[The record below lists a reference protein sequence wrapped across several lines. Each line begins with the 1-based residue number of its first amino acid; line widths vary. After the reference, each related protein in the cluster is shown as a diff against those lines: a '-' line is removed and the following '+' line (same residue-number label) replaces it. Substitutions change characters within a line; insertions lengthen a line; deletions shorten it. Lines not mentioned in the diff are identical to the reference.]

1 MDGERMNKIER
12 RDFIKKASIASL
24 AGSALLAGCAD
35 ENKPKKV
42 NLNFNKTFEW
52 KMVTAW
58 PPKFPVL
65 GEGAEKLAKQIEV
78 MSAGRLT
85 IQVYGGGE
93 LVPALESF
101 DAVSLG
107 AVEAGHSAS
116 YYWAGKAPAS
126 QFFTGIPFGMNTQQT
141 YSWLY
146 SGGGLQLWRELY
158 EPFNLIPFPAGN
170 TGAQMG
176 GWFNKEIN
184 SVNDLKGLKIRQPGL
199 GGKVIT
205 AAGAQAILS
214 AGGEIYTNLER
225 GVIDATEWIGPYHD
239 YLMGFNKIAKYYY
252 YPAWHEPTGVLEMFV
267 NKTAYEK
274 LPRDLQMI
282 IEQAC
287 SAANLEMLAEI
298 EKKNQEYMNKIIDE
312 GKVEVKPFPELVM
325 KKLKMF
331 SDQVLDDIVSKDDM
345 SKKVYES
352 YSAYQKKISK
362 WSKSADSNYG
372 ISIT

>member
-1 MDGERMNKIER
+1 MNKIER

-24 AGSALLAGCAD
+24 AGSAILAGC
-35 ENKPKKV
+35 ESKSKEKNVYINFKK
-42 NLNFNKTFEW
+42 NFEW

-58 PPKFPVL
+58 PPRFPIL
-65 GEGAEKLAKQIEV
+65 GEGAQKLAEQIEQ
-78 MSAGRLT
+78 MSAGRLKIT
-85 IQVYGGGE
+85 VYGGGE

-116 YYWAGKAPAS
+116 YYWAGKAPAA
-126 QFFTGIPFGMNTQQT
+126 QFFTGIPFGMNTLQT

-146 SGGGLQLWRELY
+146 SGGGLELWRELY

-184 SVNDLKGLKIRQPGL
+184 SIDDLQGLKIRQPGL

-205 AAGAQAILS
+205 EAGAQAILS
-214 AGGEIYTNLER
+214 PGGEIYTNLER

-239 YLMGFNKIAKYYY
+239 YLMGFHKIAKYYY

-267 NKTAYEK
+267 NKDQFEK
-274 LPRDLQMI
+274 LPKDLQLI
-282 IEQAC
+282 IDQAC
-287 SAANLEMLAEI
+287 RAANLDMLAEI
-298 EKKNQEYMNKIIDE
+298 EKKNQEYLNKIIDE
-312 GKVEVKPFPELVM
+312 EDVEVKPFPNEVFN
-325 KKLKMF
+325 KLKIY
-331 SDQVLDDIVSKDDM
+331 SAEILDDIIANDEM
-345 SKKVYES
+345 SRKVYKS
-352 YSAYQKKISK
+352 YSAYQKKIAS

-372 ISIT
+372 ISI

>member
-1 MDGERMNKIER
+1 MNKIVR
-12 RDFIKKASIASL
+12 RDFLKKASLASL
-24 AGSALLAGCAD
+24 AGSAVLMGCSN
-35 ENKPKKV
+35 ERKKESV
-42 NLNFNKTFEW
+42 NINFNKTFEW

-58 PPKFPVL
+58 PPRFPVL
-65 GEGAEKLAKQIEV
+65 GEGAEKLANQIEI
-78 MSAGRLT
+78 MSAGRLK

-93 LVPALESF
+93 LVPALETF
-101 DAVSLG
+101 EAVSLD
-107 AVEAGHSAS
+107 AVEAGHAAS
-116 YYWAGKAPAS
+116 YYWAGKAPAA

-184 SVNDLKGLKIRQPGL
+184 SIEDFNGLKIRQPGI

-214 AGGEIYTNLER
+214 SGSEIYTNLER

-239 YLMGFNKIAKYYY
+239 YLMGFHKIAKYYY
-252 YPAWHEPTGVLEMFV
+252 YPAWHEPTGVVEFLV
-267 NKTAYEK
+267 NKFAYQE
-274 LPRDLQMI
+274 LPADLQLI
-282 IEQAC
+282 IKQAC
-287 SAANLEMLAEI
+287 SAANLEMLAVI
-298 EKKNQEYMNKIIDE
+298 EKKNQEYLSKIIEE
-312 GKVEVKPFPELVM
+312 GRVAIKAFP
-325 KKLKMF
+325 
-331 SDQVLDDIVSKDDM
+331 DQVLKRLKYYSDMVLDEIITKDEM
-345 SKKVYES
+345 SKKVFES
-352 YSAYQKKISK
+352 YLSFQKKISS

-372 ISIT
+372 VLIS